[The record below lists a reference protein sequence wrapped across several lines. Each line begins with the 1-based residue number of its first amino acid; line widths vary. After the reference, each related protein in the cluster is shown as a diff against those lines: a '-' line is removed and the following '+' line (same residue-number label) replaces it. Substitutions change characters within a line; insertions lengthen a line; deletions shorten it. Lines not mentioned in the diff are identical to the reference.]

1 MQPVQA
7 VRFGERQG
15 GQRGGGEGGNGQLGR
30 ARKSSGSQ
38 ARRWKEGQASLRN
51 AGAAP
56 NKLSSAPLAQK
67 YHKII
72 FFPCQLKVAP
82 NEENLLQVF
91 TCSA

>member
-1 MQPVQA
+1 MGSGKA
-7 VRFGERQG
+7 VRRERG
-15 GQRGGGEGGNGQLGR
+15 GGRGGNGHLGRGGEGGNGQLGR

-72 FFPCQLKVAP
+72 FFPC
-82 NEENLLQVF
+82 
-91 TCSA
+91 